1 MTCTAKQR
9 SEANDLVDA
18 LTADP
23 RVLDATT
30 HEPAADP
37 TDSWVVE
44 AHVRGDV
51 GGFPADLLSGLSFGP
66 TVRCRAYNGHW
77 RALLIL

>member
-1 MTCTAKQR
+1 MTCTVADRQR
-9 SEANDLVDA
+9 AHFLAERCEQDS
-18 LTADP
+18 

-30 HEPAADP
+30 HEPAAAP

-44 AHVRGDV
+44 AHLRGDV
-51 GGFPADLLSGLSFGP
+51 GGVPADLLRGLAFDP